1 MMKSVVIT
9 GSTRGIG
16 FGLADA
22 FLALDCN
29 VTVCG
34 RSEQGT
40 KQAVDGL
47 SNRYHYQNIYGYP
60 CDTTQYD
67 QVERLWQEAQTQFG
81 KVDIWINNAGVAH
94 APQKSWEQSPEVMKS
109 VIETNILG
117 AMYGSKIA
125 IQGMLQ
131 QGFGSLYNMEGMGS
145 DGNRHKGMV
154 YYGCS
159 KYGLHYFNESL
170 IGETQGTP
178 VIVGYIRPGMVVTD
192 LITQQFEGRNKEW
205 EQFKPIFN
213 ILASRVEDVA
223 PWLAR
228 KILNN
233 HRNGVC
239 IEYSNPFRMM
249 SRVAQSALIKKRN
262 SV

>member
-1 MMKSVVIT
+1 MKSVVIT

-29 VTVCG
+29 VTISG

-40 KQAVDGL
+40 KQAVDAL
-47 SNRYHYQNIYGYP
+47 SNRYRYQKIYGYP

-67 QVERLWQEAQTQFG
+67 QVEHLWQEAQAQFG

-94 APQKSWEQSPEVMKS
+94 APQKS
-109 VIETNILG
+109 
-117 AMYGSKIA
+117 
-125 IQGMLQ
+125 
-131 QGFGSLYNMEGMGS
+131 
-145 DGNRHKGMV
+145 
-154 YYGCS
+154 
-159 KYGLHYFNESL
+159 
-170 IGETQGTP
+170 
-178 VIVGYIRPGMVVTD
+178 
-192 LITQQFEGRNKEW
+192 W

-233 HRNGVC
+233 NRKGVC
-239 IEYSNPFRMM
+239 IEYSNPFRIM
-249 SRVAQSALIKKRN
+249 SRVVQSALIKKRN
-262 SV
+262 SI